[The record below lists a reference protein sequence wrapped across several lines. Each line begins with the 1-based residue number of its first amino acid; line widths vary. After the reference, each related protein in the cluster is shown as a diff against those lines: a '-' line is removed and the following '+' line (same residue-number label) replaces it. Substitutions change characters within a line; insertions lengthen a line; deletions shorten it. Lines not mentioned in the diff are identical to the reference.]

1 MEDVGKAVIK
11 YPGLLGTGINKI
23 DRTIEFLKAA
33 GVVEIA
39 KVLCRHP
46 QVHLIITSNL
56 ELSVSKDFGRII
68 CLIHIYTFC
77 NNSKCRSSR
86 KIQSHACYYVLQIL
100 SLSLDGKVHT
110 MTAFL
115 KSDLLLDTA
124 IINKTI
130 SIQPSIFTYS
140 VEYNLR
146 PKVIYFLSLGL
157 GRREIGRYDEYRML
171 ERSVSYQ
178 VVDFGVAAP
187 LQSLEGS

>member
-1 MEDVGKAVIK
+1 
-11 YPGLLGTGINKI
+11 
-23 DRTIEFLKAA
+23 
-33 GVVEIA
+33 
-39 KVLCRHP
+39 
-46 QVHLIITSNL
+46 
-56 ELSVSKDFGRII
+56 
-68 CLIHIYTFC
+68 
-77 NNSKCRSSR
+77 
-86 KIQSHACYYVLQIL
+86 
-100 SLSLDGKVHT
+100 

-171 ERSVSYQ
+171 
-178 VVDFGVAAP
+178 
-187 LQSLEGS
+187 LNSLNNMARTFCKLPVCRFWGCCGCSEGS